1 MSMKFLDT
9 VSWPKAALLF
19 GVTLLIV
26 GVFHP
31 PTTERVI
38 AAMLRMTEIISNAAS
53 NFGGI
58 E

>member
-1 MSMKFLDT
+1 MKFLDT

-19 GVTLLIV
+19 GVALLIV

-38 AAMLRMTEIISNAAS
+38 AAMIRMTEIISNAAN
-53 NFGGI
+53 NFGGSP
-58 E
+58 